1 MISLIGTLIGFGTS
15 IVPEVLGY
23 FKQKQAN
30 EQELRM
36 LEAKAKYA
44 SQLSELRIKEL
55 DAEAEIQETKSI
67 YEHDRTID
75 SGPIINSLR
84 GSVRPVI
91 TYLFFLMFA
100 AVKGTLIYA
109 MITTQNMDCTIAI
122 QMAWDNETAA
132 IFSAIIAFW
141 FGNRAMGKARAHI
154 YSDKPNSSIASK

>member
-1 MISLIGTLIGFGTS
+1 MISLLGTLLGFGTS
-15 IVPEVLGY
+15 IIPEVLGY
-23 FKQKQAN
+23 FKQRQAN

-44 SQLSELRIKEL
+44 DKLSELKIKEL
-55 DAEAEIQETKSI
+55 DAQADISEAENI
-67 YEHDRTID
+67 YKHDQSLD
-75 SGPIINSLR
+75 AGPFVNGLR

-109 MITTQNMDCTIAI
+109 MITTQNMDWTIAI

>member
-44 SQLSELRIKEL
+44 SQLSELRVKEL
-55 DAEAEIQETKSI
+55 DAEAEIQETKSL

-100 AVKGTLIYA
+100 AKLEMLVRNCGSPIPVVQPSVLNMTINLCLVFSLIS
-109 MITTQNMDCTIAI
+109 MSILKM
-122 QMAWDNETAA
+122 
-132 IFSAIIAFW
+132 
-141 FGNRAMGKARAHI
+141 
-154 YSDKPNSSIASK
+154 SDKP

>member
-1 MISLIGTLIGFGTS
+1 MISLLGTLLGFGTS

-30 EQELRM
+30 EQELNM

-44 SQLSELRIKEL
+44 SQLSELKLKEL
-55 DAEAEIQETKSI
+55 DAEADIQETKSI

-75 SGPIINSLR
+75 SGAFINSLR

-91 TYLFFLMFA
+91 TYLFFMMFIC
-100 AVKGTLIYA
+100 VKGVLMYALIA
-109 MITTQNMDCTIAI
+109 NQILDWTVAIEMALDSETQ
-122 QMAWDNETAA
+122 A

-141 FGNRAMGKARAHI
+141 FGNRAMSKARK
-154 YSDKPNSSIASK
+154 YIASKE

>member
-30 EQELRM
+30 AQELRL

-44 SQLSELRIKEL
+44 SQLSELRIQEI
-55 DAEAEIQETKSI
+55 DAEAEIQETKSL

-75 SGPIINSLR
+75 SGPFINSLR

-100 AVKGTLIYA
+100 SVKGTLIYA
-109 MITTQNMDCTIAI
+109 MIATQNLDWTLAI

-141 FGNRAMGKARAHI
+141 FGNRAMGKARA
-154 YSDKPNSSIASK
+154 YVSAQNSKKS

>member
-1 MISLIGTLIGFGTS
+1 MISLLGTLIGFGTS

-30 EQELRM
+30 EQQLNM

-44 SQLSELRIKEL
+44 SQLSELKLKEL
-55 DAEAEIQETKSI
+55 DAEADIQETKSI

-75 SGPIINSLR
+75 ASPFIDSLR

-91 TYLFFLMFA
+91 TYLFFLMFIC
-100 AVKGTLIYA
+100 VKGVLMYALIA
-109 MITTQNMDCTIAI
+109 NQNLDWTVAI
-122 QMAWDNETAA
+122 QMAWDPETQA

-141 FGNRAMGKARAHI
+141 FGNRAMSKARK
-154 YSDKPNSSIASK
+154 YIASKE